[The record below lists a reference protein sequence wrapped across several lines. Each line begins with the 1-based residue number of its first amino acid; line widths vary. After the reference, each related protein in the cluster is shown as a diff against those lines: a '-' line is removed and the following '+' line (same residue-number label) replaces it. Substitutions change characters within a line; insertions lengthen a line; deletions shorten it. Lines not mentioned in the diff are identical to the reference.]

1 MAWQHR
7 GVTTTP
13 SATTPTNLQKFAWL
27 SIFAA
32 ITTIALKTG
41 AWVLTGSVGLL
52 SDAAESV
59 VNLVAAIVA
68 LVALRVAAAPA
79 NQKFPYGR
87 AKAEYFSAAVEGLM
101 IMVAAVVIL
110 VTSVERF
117 LKPQPLESLGL
128 GLAISVLASV
138 VNGVVAMILLR
149 AGRTHRSLT
158 LTADGKHLMTDLVT
172 SAGVVIGVALVWLTG
187 WDRLDSIVAFA
198 VGINIIITGLKLLT
212 ESAAGLLDAT
222 LPPEENEAIITI
234 LDRRTDGEVSF
245 HGLMT
250 RVAGQQRYAT
260 VHVLVPCE
268 WTVKRGHDYIE
279 ELESEL
285 RTAVPGLQVL
295 SHLEP
300 DADPVSYDDNP
311 TGRLVF
317 DAERT
322 EPKPRN

>member
-1 MAWQHR
+1 M
-7 GVTTTP
+7 TTP
-13 SATTPTNLQKFAWL
+13 SGARPTNLQKFAWL

-32 ITTIALKTG
+32 IATISLKTG

-68 LVALRVAAAPA
+68 LIALRVAAAPA
-79 NQKFPYGR
+79 SQKFPYGR
-87 AKAEYFSAAVEGLM
+87 AKAEYFSAAIEGLM
-101 IMVAAVVIL
+101 IMVAAAVII

-117 LKPQPLESLGL
+117 LNPQPLEAVGL
-128 GLAISVLASV
+128 GLAISVLASII
-138 VNGVVAMILLR
+138 NGVVAMVLLR
-149 AGRTHRSLT
+149 AGRAHRSLT
-158 LTADGKHLMTDLVT
+158 LTADGKHLMTDLIT

-222 LPPEENEAIITI
+222 LPPEENKAIIDI
-234 LDRRTDGEVSF
+234 LDRRTDGTVSF

-260 VHVLVPCE
+260 VHVLVPCD
-268 WTVKRGHDYIE
+268 WTVKEGHDYIHELEE
-279 ELESEL
+279 ELQG
-285 RTAVPGLQVL
+285 AVPGLRVL

-300 DADPVSYDDNP
+300 DADPLSYDDNP

-322 EPKPRN
+322 EPPQRT